1 MSSAPISSRPR
12 RRPRPRVVPCP
23 RPTAPATPLA
33 PSDYE
38 WLWCDNHEKITQWFL
53 NKSLSTYE
61 EFYIS
66 FINFANT
73 AWETSHRENH
83 APLETLAKFVVEL
96 LKKEHIPADEL
107 LAVLEDYSVGPWK
120 KRRQYETKGLV
131 KLHPGLNVHD
141 LTYGKTKLQQ
151 KVMAYHRKAKNQLRV
166 ARLQTAKTATMADQQ
181 PLPTFAAPSSLSAP
195 SLGSMLVFDNLSTTL
210 SVPIQIGSL
219 PFVGGKKIIKGDD
232 MDVDE

>member
-1 MSSAPISSRPR
+1 MSSAPTSSRPR
-12 RRPRPRVVPCP
+12 RRPRPRAVPCP

-53 NKSLSTYE
+53 NNSLSTYE
-61 EFYIS
+61 EFYVS

-73 AWETSHRENH
+73 AWETSHGENH
-83 APLETLAKFVVEL
+83 APLETLAKFAVEL

-131 KLHPGLNVHD
+131 KLHPGLSKSYIV
-141 LTYGKTKLQQ
+141 
-151 KVMAYHRKAKNQLRV
+151 
-166 ARLQTAKTATMADQQ
+166 
-181 PLPTFAAPSSLSAP
+181 TFPSLS
-195 SLGSMLVFDNLSTTL
+195 FST
-210 SVPIQIGSL
+210 
-219 PFVGGKKIIKGDD
+219 
-232 MDVDE
+232 

>member
-12 RRPRPRVVPCP
+12 RRPRPRVVPSP

-53 NKSLSTYE
+53 NNSLSTYE
-61 EFYIS
+61 EFYVS

-181 PLPTFAAPSSLSAP
+181 PLPAFAAPSSLPEP
-195 SLGSMLVFDNLSTTL
+195 SLRGMPMSDNLSTTL
-210 SVPIQIGSL
+210 SDPVKSDSL
-219 PFVGGKKIIKGDD
+219 PFVGGRKVVKEY
-232 MDVDE
+232 DVDIVE